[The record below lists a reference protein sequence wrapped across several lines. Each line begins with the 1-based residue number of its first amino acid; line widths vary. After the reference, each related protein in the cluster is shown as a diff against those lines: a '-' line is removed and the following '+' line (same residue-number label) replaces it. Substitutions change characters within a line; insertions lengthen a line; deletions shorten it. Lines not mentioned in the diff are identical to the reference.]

1 MYQTWKVVGELES
14 ASVRAVVPNLK
25 EMQQQ
30 GWFLIEVVKTSGT
43 ESNQTFCPGHALQ

>member
-1 MYQTWKVVGELES
+1 MYQTWRVIGELES
-14 ASVRAVVPNLK
+14 APVRAVAPNLK

-43 ESNQTFCPGHALQ
+43 ESNQTFSPRHALQ